1 MITQSP
7 NLKEEIIKSSE
18 WLSPYEKIEIAKVL
32 LGKDDRVDNPKQLEL
47 DLDESTVAKEKNNK
61 ESEVLNNTYLEKYHR
76 EKKIATL
83 LNQAYYQSDDWY
95 FWTPWKW
102 KHQFYD
108 EWDTI
113 IANKGWNSK
122 IFTFDGKKLTETGET
137 YQEINDIWDFY
148 MWVQIAT
155 TGEWDMKKKVEWSE
169 TYTILNKQGNVI
181 RKPRWHPFFYE
192 KQNLYRDTYTKEEKK
207 MSAYYN
213 EKMEKMADNIPNE
226 YNLLKIKGDTLLFT
240 RWDSGKNFYFLINT
254 WESWDGKYIS
264 KDEVK
269 NEEIYKEYQQEIDDE
284 SQRGRLKQE
293 EREKMP
299 LDFDIEFE
307 KSGYVKNI
315 VDISW
320 NLIFT
325 ANDGYNYRFS
335 SPSDIYMSNYKLH
348 KQSINKWI
356 FILNGIDSN
365 HLYKRGIFINAKNN
379 VVLRFDEHP
388 NGITINGQVIEHVI
402 SNYEVE
408 LYNIDWKKLWNS
420 REHISNEHDFQVI
433 DKENGKHQLVEN
445 KTWTVKPQEY
455 NERLRT
461 YDEWDKKVVIVEND
475 GKEYAIE
482 IQK

>member
-1 MITQSP
+1 
-7 NLKEEIIKSSE
+7 
-18 WLSPYEKIEIAKVL
+18 
-32 LGKDDRVDNPKQLEL
+32 
-47 DLDESTVAKEKNNK
+47 
-61 ESEVLNNTYLEKYHR
+61 
-76 EKKIATL
+76 
-83 LNQAYYQSDDWY
+83 
-95 FWTPWKW
+95 
-102 KHQFYD
+102 
-108 EWDTI
+108 
-113 IANKGWNSK
+113 
-122 IFTFDGKKLTETGET
+122 
-137 YQEINDIWDFY
+137 
-148 MWVQIAT
+148 
-155 TGEWDMKKKVEWSE
+155 
-169 TYTILNKQGNVI
+169 
-181 RKPRWHPFFYE
+181 
-192 KQNLYRDTYTKEEKK
+192 
-207 MSAYYN
+207 
-213 EKMEKMADNIPNE
+213 
-226 YNLLKIKGDTLLFT
+226 
-240 RWDSGKNFYFLINT
+240 
-254 WESWDGKYIS
+254 
-264 KDEVK
+264 
-269 NEEIYKEYQQEIDDE
+269 
-284 SQRGRLKQE
+284 
-293 EREKMP
+293 MP